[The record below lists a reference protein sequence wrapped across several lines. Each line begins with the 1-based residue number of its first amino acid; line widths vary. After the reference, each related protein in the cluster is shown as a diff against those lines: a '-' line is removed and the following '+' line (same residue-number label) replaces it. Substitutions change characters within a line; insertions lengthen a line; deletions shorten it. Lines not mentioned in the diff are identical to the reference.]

1 MLQSR
6 PRYYYGRGEISSLA
20 FCRAIITAL
29 NTEKNMVL
37 VQEIIDNYE
46 LNLYEFSWGEYSVD
60 IDFYYNCQEDVH
72 YCTITIREFDDYEW

>member
-1 MLQSR
+1 MLQSK

-20 FCRAIITAL
+20 FCRAIITVL

-46 LNLYEFSWGEYSVD
+46 LYMYEFSWDEYSVD
-60 IDFYYNCQEDVH
+60 IDFYYDRNEDVH
-72 YCTITIREFDDYEW
+72 YCTIAIREFDD

>member
-6 PRYYYGRGEISSLA
+6 PRYYYGRGDITSLA
-20 FCRAIITAL
+20 FCRAIISTYD
-29 NTEKNMVL
+29 NEKNMLL

-46 LNLYEFSWGEYSVD
+46 LNMFEFSWDEYYVD
-60 IDFYYNCQEDVH
+60 IDFYYECNEGVH